1 MEVCNARRTDPVSS
15 HLAGYE
21 IEATGKA
28 VAQRR
33 LAYQAVKE
41 YPGQTSMELAYLTGH
56 SRYMLARRLPEL
68 DGLIQGEDRYK
79 RKCRMT
85 GRLSVI
91 WELRNDLL

>member
-1 MEVCNARRTDPVSS
+1 MRSNARTTDSITS

-41 YPGQTSMELAYLTGH
+41 YPGQTSMELAYITNM

-68 DGLIQGEDRYK
+68 DGLIQGDDRYK
-79 RKCRMT
+79 RKCKVT